1 MNVQTG
7 QADSGDN
14 ITAFDTLT
22 PRIIQFQG
30 KRSCIRLEDVY
41 WDILEDAARKKKV
54 KFNELVHAYYHDPRG
69 ERNKTAF
76 LRCQAVEWLSH
87 QVETANEQLHLKN
100 TELQSILKVTVQ
112 PAFVFSKLQSVSRH
126 NQSFNDWIKEHA
138 GPRAAELDHSKL
150 RVSFRRS
157 YSALMDLLSENG
169 GSILNEQVT
178 ILMPGYVFPIR
189 INIVK
194 LDSNNQDDQLFLGI
208 INSDEQ

>member
-1 MNVQTG
+1 MSIQTG
-7 QADSGDN
+7 RIEADEN
-14 ITAFDTLT
+14 VTAFDTLT

-41 WDILEDAARKKKV
+41 WNILEDAAREKKL
-54 KFNELVHAYYHDPRG
+54 KFNELVHRFYHDPRG

-76 LRCQAVEWLSH
+76 LRCQAVEWLSE
-87 QVETANEQLHLKN
+87 QVESANEQLHLKN
-100 TELQSILKVTVQ
+100 SELHSILKVTVQ

-126 NQSFNDWIKEHA
+126 NQGFSDWINEHV
-138 GPRAAELDHSKL
+138 GPRAATIDQSKL

-157 YSALMDLLSENG
+157 YSALMDLLDENN

-189 INIVK
+189 INLVK
-194 LDSNNQDDQLFLGI
+194 LDASDGEDQLFLGI
-208 INSDEQ
+208 INPST

>member
-1 MNVQTG
+1 MSIQTG
-7 QADSGDN
+7 RAETEEN
-14 ITAFDTLT
+14 VTAFDTLT

-41 WDILEDAARKKKV
+41 WNILEDAARAKKL

-69 ERNKTAF
+69 ERNKTAY

-87 QVETANEQLHLKN
+87 QVEVANQQLHLKN

-126 NQSFNDWIKEHA
+126 NQSFNDWIKEHI
-138 GPRAAELDHSKL
+138 GPRADALDHSKL

-157 YSALMDLLSENG
+157 YSALMDLLSENN
-169 GSILNEQVT
+169 GSVLNEQVT
-178 ILMPGYVFPIR
+178 ILMPGFVFPIR

-194 LDSNNQDDQLFLGI
+194 LDTNGQDDQLFLGI
-208 INSDEQ
+208 INPGE

>member
-1 MNVQTG
+1 MSIQTG
-7 QADSGDN
+7 RIDADDTV
-14 ITAFDTLT
+14 TAFDTLT

-41 WDILEDAARKKKV
+41 WNILEDAARQKKL
-54 KFNELVHAYYHDPRG
+54 KFNELVHSYYHDPRG

-76 LRCQAVEWLSH
+76 LRCQAVEWLSQ
-87 QVETANEQLHLKN
+87 QVDSANEQLHLKN
-100 TELQSILKVTVQ
+100 SELHSILKVTVQ

-126 NQSFNDWIKEHA
+126 NQGFSDWISEHV
-138 GPRAAELDHSKL
+138 GPRAATIDQSKL

-157 YSALMDLLSENG
+157 YTALMDLLDENN

-189 INIVK
+189 INLVK
-194 LDSNNQDDQLFLGI
+194 LDASDGEDQLFLGI
-208 INSDEQ
+208 INQTV